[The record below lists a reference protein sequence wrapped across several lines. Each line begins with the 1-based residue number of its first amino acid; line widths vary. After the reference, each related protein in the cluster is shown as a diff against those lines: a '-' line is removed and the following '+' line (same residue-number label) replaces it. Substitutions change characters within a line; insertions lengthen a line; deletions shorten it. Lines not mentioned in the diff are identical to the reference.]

1 MKGFSTPKIEGKFSL
16 RASSTGMIL
25 MDEVEVPKDN
35 LLPNVSGLAV
45 SSCSSSSVNKN
56 TIFCMLISDM
66 SFGDQGPF
74 GCLNNARYGISWGA
88 LGAAEF
94 CFHTARQYTLDRSVS
109 QSTLSLL
116 SMYGNWYR
124 PANLFSIKP
133 FLLDQNPVWSATGQ
147 KPADAEENGWHVNW
161 DYHWVAVMSDVGKTY
176 WSEKVSYFSLLRS
189 VFHILYHHDWL
200 TRLPDCHKTS
210 SKVRFLALI
219 GQYLRWSLC
228 WRGIAVEKPWIL
240 PDRPETCLE
249 EMEFQMNTT
258 SSAMSWTWSLS
269 THTRVN
275 QPKLC
280 L

>member
-1 MKGFSTPKIEGKFSL
+1 MADIAVVWAKCDDGRVRGFILERGMKGFSTPKIEGKFSL

-109 QSTLSLL
+109 PYYHCCQCTETD
-116 SMYGNWYR
+116 
-124 PANLFSIKP
+124 I
-133 FLLDQNPVWSATGQ
+133 DQRI
-147 KPADAEENGWHVNW
+147 
-161 DYHWVAVMSDVGKTY
+161 
-176 WSEKVSYFSLLRS
+176 YF
-189 VFHILYHHDWL
+189 
-200 TRLPDCHKTS
+200 
-210 SKVRFLALI
+210 
-219 GQYLRWSLC
+219 Q
-228 WRGIAVEKPWIL
+228 
-240 PDRPETCLE
+240 
-249 EMEFQMNTT
+249 
-258 SSAMSWTWSLS
+258 
-269 THTRVN
+269 
-275 QPKLC
+275 
-280 L
+280 